1 MGLKIKHIMEG
12 NGSGNDW
19 QASLVGLKCQKQIG
33 LIQKK
38 NSLTNFNIEFNF
50 KSQTGFASDSINSLL
65 HENSL

>member
-1 MGLKIKHIMEG
+1 MTAGKF
-12 NGSGNDW
+12 SGTEMSKTNRPY
-19 QASLVGLKCQKQIG
+19 SE
-33 LIQKK
+33 K